1 MSDEICDKIAF
12 ISIPT
17 RQRRTSLTK
26 CCKTTAPSEC
36 FDRIHAGQKERM
48 GRPGDGLRFQS
59 RLHRHRRFNEPELEK
74 LSLSSSK
81 RLTSTV
87 EIGVGQLGWRLN
99 SESFDSLAPAY
110 FGLSA

>member
-26 CCKTTAPSEC
+26 CCKTTAPSDC

-74 LSLSSSK
+74 TEPK
-81 RLTSTV
+81 QKQTV
-87 EIGVGQLGWRLN
+87 NLNRGNWRRAIGVA
-99 SESFDSLAPAY
+99 SEL
-110 FGLSA
+110 